1 MLDKIKAKALWA
13 KWWSDQYL
21 TRKEM
26 VIALSLVLILQNC
39 L

>member
-1 MLDKIKAKALWA
+1 MLDKLKAKALWA

-26 VIALSLVLILQNC
+26 IIALSLVFILKSC